1 MQLQFTILDSV
12 VPEAPYIFPLYHSM
26 LMAVKVQSSVYNDL
40 LLILVFKCHQTHSFL
55 SYCTCYGINQVAVSQ
70 FIVSPCFS
78 LHLVSFVT
86 FFSETR
92 WDSIFYL
99 HVAAAVIASPLAEA
113 RSSLG
118 TELFTKMA
126 VELKPHPVVNFIGRR
141 ITNNNG
147 QRTLDLK
154 KRIYMS
160 QICISVLVSHSM

>member
-1 MQLQFTILDSV
+1 MQLQFTILYSV
-12 VPEAPYIFPLYHSM
+12 VPEAPYTFPLYHSM
-26 LMAVKVQSSVYNDL
+26 LMAVKVQSSVYNNL

-55 SYCTCYGINQVAVSQ
+55 SYCYGINQVAVSQ

-92 WDSIFYL
+92 RDSIFYL

-160 QICISVLVSHSM
+160 QICISVLVSHSR

>member
-1 MQLQFTILDSV
+1 MQLQFTILYSV
-12 VPEAPYIFPLYHSM
+12 VPEAPYTFPLYHSM
-26 LMAVKVQSSVYNDL
+26 LMAVKVQSSVYNNL

-55 SYCTCYGINQVAVSQ
+55 SYCYGINQVAVSQ
-70 FIVSPCFS
+70 FIVS

-86 FFSETR
+86 FFPETR
-92 WDSIFYL
+92 RDSIFYL

-126 VELKPHPVVNFIGRR
+126 VELKPHPVDNFIGRR

>member
-1 MQLQFTILDSV
+1 MQLQFTILYSV
-12 VPEAPYIFPLYHSM
+12 VPEAPYTFPLYHSM
-26 LMAVKVQSSVYNDL
+26 LMAVKVQSSVYNNDFIINIRHRHIL
-40 LLILVFKCHQTHSFL
+40 FWVTVMALIRWQLVSLQS
-55 SYCTCYGINQVAVSQ
+55 
-70 FIVSPCFS
+70 VSPCFS

-86 FFSETR
+86 FFPETR
-92 WDSIFYL
+92 RDSIFYL

-154 KRIYMS
+154 KEYT
-160 QICISVLVSHSM
+160 

>member
-1 MQLQFTILDSV
+1 M
-12 VPEAPYIFPLYHSM
+12 
-26 LMAVKVQSSVYNDL
+26 
-40 LLILVFKCHQTHSFL
+40 
-55 SYCTCYGINQVAVSQ
+55 
-70 FIVSPCFS
+70 
-78 LHLVSFVT
+78 T
-86 FFSETR
+86 FFPETR
-92 WDSIFYL
+92 RDSIFYL

-126 VELKPHPVVNFIGRR
+126 VELNPHPVVNFIGRR